1 MSSNPADEPTR
12 VRREATRE
20 ALIEATAQIVLDEGY
35 AAATSRRVAAQAG
48 VKPALVHYYFPSMDD
63 LFVAV
68 LRDKAEAI
76 LERQRQA
83 MAESEPLRALW
94 QLNSAHDTQLFT
106 EFLAMA
112 NHRKAIRSEI
122 VAYAMRFRDLE
133 EGAMT
138 LALKARGIDLELFPP
153 VVMSMIMGTLARM
166 VIHEQ
171 GLGITRGHDQAR
183 AFIEQ
188 CLERFEMPSWDPQP
202 EIGQHERATA
212 ARSGVEEVA
221 ANLFRGEKLN
231 RLSQGGN
238 RRELE
243 EDIHG

>member
-1 MSSNPADEPTR
+1 MSSSAADERPK
-12 VRREATRE
+12 VGREATRE
-20 ALIEATAQIVLDEGY
+20 ALIEATAQIMVDEGY
-35 AAATSRRVAAQAG
+35 AAATSRRVAAKAG

-76 LERQRQA
+76 LKRQRQA
-83 MAESEPLRALW
+83 MAESEPLHALW

-112 NHRKAIRSEI
+112 NHRKAILSKI
-122 VAYAMRFRDLE
+122 VSYAMRFRDIE

-153 VVMSMIMGTLARM
+153 VVMSMIMGSLARM

-171 GLGITRGHDQAR
+171 GVGITRGHDQAR

-188 CLERFEMPSWDPQP
+188 CLERFEMPSWDPQRP
-202 EIGQHERATA
+202 EAGRP
-212 ARSGVEEVA
+212 SGPAPSGGPEVTS
-221 ANLFRGEKLN
+221 NTLT
-231 RLSQGGN
+231 
-238 RRELE
+238 
-243 EDIHG
+243 

>member
-1 MSSNPADEPTR
+1 MSSSPADEPTR
-12 VRREATRE
+12 VRREVTRE
-20 ALIEATAQIVLDEGY
+20 ALIEATAQIMLDEGY

-83 MAESEPLRALW
+83 MAESEPLHALW

-112 NHRKAIRSEI
+112 NHRKAILSEI
-122 VAYAMRFRDLE
+122 VSYAMRFRDVE

-153 VVMSMIMGTLARM
+153 VVMSMIMGSLARM

-202 EIGQHERATA
+202 EIGQHERATP

-221 ANLFRGEKLN
+221 ANLFRGEKVN
-231 RLSQGGN
+231 RLGQGGN